1 MIKKFLT
8 FVALCMAI
16 ISNTNAQTA
25 ASDIDYKKDIIFN
38 SKNHEQ
44 YPYRIPAIATLNN
57 GTVLAIA
64 DQRPCGADVG
74 NGEVDIYAKV
84 GTLNIDGTYSW
95 YPATNDPSAN
105 GGLMIADGNSDNGYG
120 DAAVVV
126 DRESGK
132 VLVICVAGK
141 QVFSK
146 GDKNNHNEMARIV
159 GSADGLSW
167 ESPQDVTSKFFAN
180 ELSDAFTMFMASGK
194 MVQSRL
200 VKVGDYYRIYGA
212 LLVKDKNNTNYKNY
226 VVYTDDFG
234 ANWSVLKGT
243 DNVAIAVENA
253 DEAKVEELPNGDIVL
268 SSRTSGGRYFN
279 VFKFSNLN
287 NASGSWGSATK
298 CSFAGSN
305 STNGELLFYKGLVD
319 ANGTEYNVMFQS
331 LPTGSSRSNVA
342 VYYKAFATNKNSW
355 AVSDFTSGWTKG
367 IEVDNGASGYST
379 MTILPN
385 GQVGFLYEDD
395 YDTIKASG
403 DYSNIVYVPLTV
415 EEITG
420 GKYSAPANNTE
431 VPAVVV
437 ETPSFSPAGGEV
449 QEGATVSIACATEGA
464 TIYYTTNG
472 ATPTTS
478 STKYTGAITV
488 NSAMTIKAIAVKE
501 GNYTN
506 SEVATASY
514 TIKAREVVATP
525 TFSPAGGAVQ
535 EGATVSIAC
544 ATEGATIYYTTNGAT
559 PTTASTK
566 YTGAITVNSAMT
578 IKAIAVKD
586 GYYTNSAVA
595 SASYTIK
602 APEVVAAPTFSP
614 AGGEIQE
621 GATVTIACAT
631 SGATIYYTTNGAT
644 PTTSSTKYTGA
655 ITVNSAMTIKA
666 IAAKSGSTNSA
677 VATASYTIKAREVV
691 ATPTFSPAGGEVQEG
706 ATVTIACATSGATIY
721 YTTNGTTPTTAS
733 TKYTGAIAVNSAMTI
748 KAIAVK
754 DGYYTNSA
762 VATASFTVKAGTI
775 DDATMQAIASA
786 QAVAAYRGVGYP
798 SSDAATRVALN
809 NVIAQAQAGNATASE
824 IESAVNAFK
833 NEVSDITMPED
844 GKTYKFVNVTKA
856 GKKYYINYASSG
868 ISMVTNEA
876 QATEYRCEFI
886 SHDEY
891 AFIASNG
898 SYLIWKGPNGKEG
911 ILFWKK
917 THGYNDNK
925 GYVSSYNST
934 YCDLIV
940 EKLTKGGYVTA
951 NSNAELFGLMGIRGM
966 RYSRDEYSYFT
977 IKSSDGTFDASV
989 TPYFNDSY
997 SSAFYIVDT
1006 NAVEMASEF
1015 DGPTSIEDNVTVD
1028 RVIND
1033 DVIYDITGRK
1043 VTETRPGKIYIKNG
1057 KKFLAK

>member
-1 MIKKFLT
+1 
-8 FVALCMAI
+8 
-16 ISNTNAQTA
+16 
-25 ASDIDYKKDIIFN
+25 
-38 SKNHEQ
+38 
-44 YPYRIPAIATLNN
+44 
-57 GTVLAIA
+57 
-64 DQRPCGADVG
+64 
-74 NGEVDIYAKV
+74 
-84 GTLNIDGTYSW
+84 
-95 YPATNDPSAN
+95 
-105 GGLMIADGNSDNGYG
+105 
-120 DAAVVV
+120 
-126 DRESGK
+126 
-132 VLVICVAGK
+132 
-141 QVFSK
+141 
-146 GDKNNHNEMARIV
+146 
-159 GSADGLSW
+159 
-167 ESPQDVTSKFFAN
+167 
-180 ELSDAFTMFMASGK
+180 
-194 MVQSRL
+194 
-200 VKVGDYYRIYGA
+200 
-212 LLVKDKNNTNYKNY
+212 
-226 VVYTDDFG
+226 
-234 ANWSVLKGT
+234 
-243 DNVAIAVENA
+243 
-253 DEAKVEELPNGDIVL
+253 
-268 SSRTSGGRYFN
+268 
-279 VFKFSNLN
+279 
-287 NASGSWGSATK
+287 
-298 CSFAGSN
+298 
-305 STNGELLFYKGLVD
+305 
-319 ANGTEYNVMFQS
+319 
-331 LPTGSSRSNVA
+331 
-342 VYYKAFATNKNSW
+342 
-355 AVSDFTSGWTKG
+355 
-367 IEVDNGASGYST
+367 
-379 MTILPN
+379 
-385 GQVGFLYEDD
+385 
-395 YDTIKASG
+395 
-403 DYSNIVYVPLTV
+403 
-415 EEITG
+415 
-420 GKYSAPANNTE
+420 
-431 VPAVVV
+431 
-437 ETPSFSPAGGEV
+437 
-449 QEGATVSIACATEGA
+449 
-464 TIYYTTNG
+464 
-472 ATPTTS
+472 
-478 STKYTGAITV
+478 
-488 NSAMTIKAIAVKE
+488 
-501 GNYTN
+501 
-506 SEVATASY
+506 
-514 TIKAREVVATP
+514 
-525 TFSPAGGAVQ
+525 
-535 EGATVSIAC
+535 
-544 ATEGATIYYTTNGAT
+544 
-559 PTTASTK
+559 
-566 YTGAITVNSAMT
+566 MT

-595 SASYTIK
+595 SASFTIK
-602 APEVVAAPTFSP
+602 AREVVATPVISP
-614 AGGEIQE
+614 AGGEVE
-621 GATVTIACAT
+621 KGASVTISCAT
-631 SGATIYYTTNGAT
+631 SGATIYYTTNGAE
-644 PTTSSTKYTGA
+644 PTTSATKYTGA
-655 ITVNSAMTIKA
+655 IT
-666 IAAKSGSTNSA
+666 
-677 VATASYTIKAREVV
+677 
-691 ATPTFSPAGGEVQEG
+691 
-706 ATVTIACATSGATIY
+706 
-721 YTTNGTTPTTAS
+721 
-733 TKYTGAIAVNSAMTI
+733 VNSAMTI

-786 QAVAAYRGVGYP
+786 QAVAAYSGVGYP

-809 NVIAQAQAGNATASE
+809 NVIANAQAGNATVSE

>member
-1 MIKKFLT
+1 MNFKNFALVAMILS
-8 FVALCMAI
+8 AMSL
-16 ISNTNAQTA
+16 SSTNAQTA
-25 ASDIDYKKDIIFN
+25 ASAVDGKKQTLF
-38 SKNHEQ
+38 SSVNHAST
-44 YPYRIPAIATLNN
+44 PYRIPAVATLNN

-84 GTLNIDGTYSW
+84 GTIAQNGSYSW
-95 YPATNDPSAN
+95 NPSSIDPSAN
-105 GGLMIADGNSDNGYG
+105 GGLKIADGNSSNGYG

-132 VLVICVAGK
+132 VLVICVSGK
-141 QVFSK
+141 VVFSSGSSSK
-146 GDKNNHNEMARIV
+146 HNKMARIV

-167 ESPQDVTSKFFAN
+167 ESPQDVTSAFFAN
-180 ELSDAFTMFMASGK
+180 ELKSAYTMFMASGR
-194 MVQSRL
+194 MIQSQL
-200 VKVGDYYRIYGA
+200 VKVGNYYRIYGA
-212 LLVKDKNNTNYKNY
+212 LLVREKKNILTKVNNNY
-226 VVYTDDFG
+226 VVYSDDLG
-234 ANWSVLKGT
+234 ATWKVLGGAK
-243 DNVAIAVENA
+243 AVSSG

-305 STNGELLFYKGLVD
+305 STNGELMLYKGLVD

-342 VYYKAFATNKNSW
+342 VYYKAFATNKSSW

-367 IEVDNGASGYST
+367 IEVDNGASAYST

-395 YDTIKASG
+395 YDTNKASG

-415 EEITG
+415 EEMTN
-420 GKYSAPANNTE
+420 GKYSAPKNNTE
-431 VPAVVV
+431 EPAVVV
-437 ETPSFSPAGGEV
+437 ATPSFSPAGGEV

-478 STKYTGAITV
+478 STKYAGAITV

-506 SEVATASY
+506 SEVASASY

-525 TFSPAGGAVQ
+525 TFSPAGGEVE

-544 ATEGATIYYTTNGAT
+544 ATEGATIYYTTNGTT

-578 IKAIAVKD
+578 IKAIAAKD

-595 SASYTIK
+595 SAS
-602 APEVVAAPTFSP
+602 
-614 AGGEIQE
+614 
-621 GATVTIACAT
+621 
-631 SGATIYYTTNGAT
+631 
-644 PTTSSTKYTGA
+644 
-655 ITVNSAMTIKA
+655 
-666 IAAKSGSTNSA
+666 
-677 VATASYTIKAREVV
+677 
-691 ATPTFSPAGGEVQEG
+691 
-706 ATVTIACATSGATIY
+706 
-721 YTTNGTTPTTAS
+721 
-733 TKYTGAIAVNSAMTI
+733 
-748 KAIAVK
+748 
-754 DGYYTNSA
+754 
-762 VATASFTVKAGTI
+762 FTVKAGTI
-775 DDATMQAIASA
+775 DEATKQAIASA
-786 QAVAAYRGVGYP
+786 QAVAAYSGVGYP

-809 NVIAQAQAGNATASE
+809 NVIAQAQAGNATVSE

-876 QATEYRCEFI
+876 QATEYTCEFI

-898 SYLIWKGPNGKEG
+898 SYLIWKGPNGTEG
-911 ILFWKK
+911 FLFWKK

-925 GYVSSYNST
+925 GYTSSYNST

-940 EKLTKGGYVTA
+940 EKLTNGGYVTT

-966 RYSRDEYSYFT
+966 RYSRNEYSYFT

-1015 DGPTSIEDNVTVD
+1015 DGPTSIENNVTAD

-1033 DVIYDITGRK
+1033 DAIYDITGRK